1 MIECRFGYDSAMT
14 VPIRSSTD
22 LAVLDR
28 DLRRDHDAF
37 MSGGTPRAEVPGD
50 VVESWGRVRSGR
62 HRSTVDTHNPGHI
75 SDDELETRRATHPL
89 RDAVQPLQRLFAQ
102 SADDASMTLGVFDAD
117 GVLLWRGGSA
127 AVLPE
132 ADRLDLVEG
141 SRWDENS
148 TATTAVGLAVHLQR
162 PTRLFGA
169 EHYYSSLHGLFC
181 TAVPVHDHR
190 TGDMIAIAGL
200 AGPAMEMQPAASA
213 FTSALAALG
222 EHEITLAHQRELA
235 ELRFSGQAQLAG
247 LHGPGLLIDDDGW
260 VAEGRGCTPPVRVAV
275 PTDDM
280 RQFVPGLGI
289 CVVERLGRGWL
300 VRPAGPSGPVLAELS
315 LDGEPTVTVTGDGE
329 PWRTVLTRRHA
340 QILLLLADAGEQG
353 LTSQRLSQLLFGDD
367 GHTVSVRA
375 ELSRL
380 RRVVGAL
387 VSSRPYRLAPRV
399 ELRVSP
405 DQLDVFRAPAG
416 RRRVE
421 RQRNPA

>member
-1 MIECRFGYDSAMT
+1 MT
-14 VPIRSSTD
+14 VPIRSTTD
-22 LAVLDR
+22 LTVLDR

-37 MSGGTPRAEVPGD
+37 MSGGVPRPDVPGE
-50 VVESWGRVRSGR
+50 VIESWGRVRAGK
-62 HRSTVDTHNPGHI
+62 HRATPDTHHPGHI
-75 SDDELETRRATHPL
+75 SPDELQLRRATHPL
-89 RDAVQPLQRLFAQ
+89 REAVEPLKRLFAQ
-102 SADDASMTLGVFDAD
+102 SADDASMALGVFDAD
-117 GVLLWRGGSA
+117 GVLLWRGGSSTI
-127 AVLPE
+127 LPE

-141 SRWDENS
+141 SRWDEDS
-148 TATTAVGLAVHLQR
+148 TATTAVGLAVHHRR

-169 EHYYSSLHGLFC
+169 EHYCSSLHGLFC

-190 TGDMIAIAGL
+190 TGEMVAIAGL
-200 AGPAMEMQPAASA
+200 AGPALEMQPAASA

-222 EHEITLAHQRELA
+222 EHEVTLAHQRELA
-235 ELRFSGQAQLAG
+235 DLRFSGRSQLAG

-260 VAEGRGCTPPVRVAV
+260 VAEGRGCTPPVRVAA

-289 CVVERLGRGWL
+289 CVVERLGKGWL
-300 VRPAGPSGPVLAELS
+300 VRPAGPTGPVLAQLDLS
-315 LDGEPTVTVTGDGE
+315 GEPSVTVTGDGE

-367 GHTVSVRA
+367 GHSVSVRA

-405 DQLDVFRAPAG
+405 DQLDVYRAPAG
-416 RRRVE
+416 RRRGE
-421 RQRNPA
+421 RHRNPA